1 MHLAYQVWKLEIK
14 QWFACYFLPQHDILP
29 YILFEIIRRKYMAKE
44 EALKTEFIQSIIN
57 YVRANHADAIDK
69 AYAYFWDE
77 KNPDEFLSGNA
88 LYIGFVNFEDWLIFD
103 YKTNNKG
110 ETFIGLYI
118 KNSTGLKDDERTL
131 LNKIKGSL
139 LSLYE
144 VVSVSKD
151 KKVTLKDLLLGGETV
166 LREKALTK
174 GLKKGDIFA
183 TRLLPIDKGHAMSG
197 SVYPFRAE
205 DKKTVLEYVNR
216 MFRRYTKNENPNGT
230 INDFLRDYGD
240 VFNMA
245 WMNLILK
252 SA

>member
-1 MHLAYQVWKLEIK
+1 MG
-14 QWFACYFLPQHDILP
+14 
-29 YILFEIIRRKYMAKE
+29 KE
-44 EALKTEFIQSIIN
+44 EALKTELVQSIIN
-57 YVRANHADAIDK
+57 YVRKNHADAIDK

-77 KNPDEFLSGNA
+77 KNPDEFLTGNA

-103 YKTNNKG
+103 YKTNNNG
-110 ETFIGLYI
+110 ETFIDLYI

-139 LSLYE
+139 SSLYE
-144 VVSVSKD
+144 AVSVSKD
-151 KKVTLKDLLLGGETV
+151 KRVLLKDLLIGGEIS
-166 LREKALTK
+166 LKEKALTK

-230 INDFLRDYGD
+230 MKDFIKDYGD

-252 SA
+252 SD

>member
-1 MHLAYQVWKLEIK
+1 MG
-14 QWFACYFLPQHDILP
+14 
-29 YILFEIIRRKYMAKE
+29 KE
-44 EALKTEFIQSIIN
+44 EAIKAEIIQSVIN
-57 YVRANHADAIDK
+57 YVRANHAEAIDK

-77 KNPDEFLSGNA
+77 KNPEEFLSGNV

-103 YKTNNKG
+103 YKTNKAG
-110 ETFIGLYI
+110 ETFIDLYL
-118 KNSTGLKDDERTL
+118 KNSAGLKDAELAL
-131 LNKIKGSL
+131 LSKIKGSL

-151 KKVTLKDLLLGGETV
+151 KRMLLKDLLIGGEV
-166 LREKALTK
+166 SLKDKKLTK
-174 GLKKGDIFA
+174 GPQKGDIFA
-183 TRLLPIDKGHAMSG
+183 ARLLPVDSGHAMSG

-205 DKKTVLEYVNR
+205 DKETAFEYVDR
-216 MFRRYTKNENPNGT
+216 MLWRYTKNENPNGT
-230 INDFLRDYGD
+230 MKDVLRDYGD

>member
-1 MHLAYQVWKLEIK
+1 MS
-14 QWFACYFLPQHDILP
+14 
-29 YILFEIIRRKYMAKE
+29 KE
-44 EALKTEFIQSIIN
+44 EALKTELIQPIIN

-103 YKTNNKG
+103 YKTNNNG

-118 KNSTGLKDDERTL
+118 KNSTGLKDGELTL

-144 VVSVSKD
+144 AVSVSKD
-151 KKVTLKDLLLGGETV
+151 KRVLLKDLLMGGEV
-166 LREKALTK
+166 SMKEKALTK

-183 TRLLPIDKGHAMSG
+183 ARLLPIDKGHAMSG

-205 DKKTVLEYVNR
+205 DKKL
-216 MFRRYTKNENPNGT
+216 
-230 INDFLRDYGD
+230 FLI
-240 VFNMA
+240 M
-245 WMNLILK
+245 
-252 SA
+252 

>member
-1 MHLAYQVWKLEIK
+1 MS
-14 QWFACYFLPQHDILP
+14 
-29 YILFEIIRRKYMAKE
+29 KE
-44 EALKTEFIQSIIN
+44 EALKTELIQSIIN

-77 KNPDEFLSGNA
+77 KNPDEFLSGKA
-88 LYIGFVNFEDWLIFD
+88 LYIGFINFEDWLIFD
-103 YKTNNKG
+103 CKANDDG
-110 ETFIGLYI
+110 EAFIDLYI
-118 KNSTGLKDDERTL
+118 KNSTGLKDDERKL
-131 LNKIKGSL
+131 LNKIKSSL

-144 VVSVSKD
+144 TVSVSKG
-151 KKVTLKDLLLGGETV
+151 KMVLLKDLLMGAEVSLK
-166 LREKALTK
+166 EKALTK

-183 TRLLPIDKGHAMSG
+183 ARLLPLDRGHAMSG
-197 SVYPFRAE
+197 CVYPFRAE
-205 DKKTVLEYVNR
+205 DKKTALEYVNR

-230 INDFLRDYGD
+230 MKDFLRDYGD

>member
-1 MHLAYQVWKLEIK
+1 MS
-14 QWFACYFLPQHDILP
+14 
-29 YILFEIIRRKYMAKE
+29 KE
-44 EALKTEFIQSIIN
+44 EALKTELIQSIIN

-103 YKTNNKG
+103 YKANDAG
-110 ETFIGLYI
+110 EAFIDLYI
-118 KNSTGLKDDERTL
+118 KNSTGLKDGELTL

-144 VVSVSKD
+144 AVSVSKD
-151 KKVTLKDLLLGGETV
+151 KRVLLKDLLMGGEV
-166 LREKALTK
+166 SMKEKALTK

-183 TRLLPIDKGHAMSG
+183 ARLLPIDKGHAMSG

-205 DKKTVLEYVNR
+205 DKKAVLDYVNR

-230 INDFLRDYGD
+230 MKDFLRDYGD

>member
-1 MHLAYQVWKLEIK
+1 MS
-14 QWFACYFLPQHDILP
+14 
-29 YILFEIIRRKYMAKE
+29 KE
-44 EALKTEFIQSIIN
+44 EALKTELIQSIIN

-69 AYAYFWDE
+69 AYAYFWDD

-103 YKTNNKG
+103 YKANNNG
-110 ETFIGLYI
+110 ETFIDLYR
-118 KNSTGLKDDERTL
+118 KNAAGLKDGELTL

-144 VVSVSKD
+144 AVSVSKD
-151 KKVTLKDLLLGGETV
+151 KRVLLKDLLMGVEVSLK
-166 LREKALTK
+166 EKALTK

-183 TRLLPIDKGHAMSG
+183 ARLLSLDKGHVMSG

-230 INDFLRDYGD
+230 MKDFLRDYGD

-252 SA
+252 SD

>member
-1 MHLAYQVWKLEIK
+1 MS
-14 QWFACYFLPQHDILP
+14 
-29 YILFEIIRRKYMAKE
+29 KE
-44 EALKTEFIQSIIN
+44 VVTTRSREALKTELIQSIIN

-88 LYIGFVNFEDWLIFD
+88 LYIGFINFEDWLIFD
-103 YKTNNKG
+103 YKANDAG
-110 ETFIGLYI
+110 ETFIDLYI
-118 KNSTGLKDDERTL
+118 KNSTGLKDGELTL

-144 VVSVSKD
+144 AVSVSKD
-151 KKVTLKDLLLGGETV
+151 KRVLLKDLLMGGDFSEG
-166 LREKALTK
+166 K
-174 GLKKGDIFA
+174 GINKGTEKGDIFA

-197 SVYPFRAE
+197 SVYPFRQE
-205 DKKTVLEYVNR
+205 DKKVVLEYVNM

-230 INDFLRDYGD
+230 MRDFLRDYGD

>member
-1 MHLAYQVWKLEIK
+1 
-14 QWFACYFLPQHDILP
+14 
-29 YILFEIIRRKYMAKE
+29 MAKE
-44 EALKTEFIQSIIN
+44 ETLKTELIQSIID
-57 YVRANHADAIDK
+57 YVRKNHAEAIDK

-77 KNPDEFLSGNA
+77 KNPDGFLSGNA

-103 YKTNNKG
+103 YKANDAG
-110 ETFIGLYI
+110 EAFIDLYI
-118 KNSTGLKDDERTL
+118 KNSTGLKDDECTL

-151 KKVTLKDLLLGGETV
+151 KRVLLKDLLMGGEVSMKGKT
-166 LREKALTK
+166 LTK
-174 GLKKGDIFA
+174 GLKKGDVFA
-183 TRLLPIDKGHAMSG
+183 ARILPLDKGHVVSG

-216 MFRRYTKNENPNGT
+216 MFRRYTKNENPKGT
-230 INDFLRDYGD
+230 IKDFLRDYGD

-245 WMNLILK
+245 WINLILNQLE
-252 SA
+252 